1 MSDVSQHFA
10 VSVDV
15 MPCIFG
21 IHVSMFLGKSLPVSS
36 ILKNAAAG
44 FWDGL
49 VDTELN
55 YKASH
60 SESQT
65 LIVVGYL
72 TKPSV
77 LANMYVALNNRLN

>member
-1 MSDVSQHFA
+1 M
-10 VSVDV
+10 
-15 MPCIFG
+15 
-21 IHVSMFLGKSLPVSS
+21 SLPISS
-36 ILKNAAAG
+36 ILKTDAAD
-44 FWDGL
+44 FWEGL
-49 VDTELN
+49 LDTELN

-77 LANMYVALNNRLN
+77 LANV

>member
-1 MSDVSQHFA
+1 
-10 VSVDV
+10 
-15 MPCIFG
+15 
-21 IHVSMFLGKSLPVSS
+21 MFLGKSFTISS
-36 ILKNAAAG
+36 ILKTDAAG
-44 FWDGL
+44 FWEGL

-65 LIVVGYL
+65 LIAVGYL

-77 LANMYVALNNRLN
+77 LPNV